1 VILAAS
7 VFEILCG
14 KADRQTDRQTDKQTN
29 KQTNKHMNAAENPTR
44 ATTMTAD
51 RGVATAENFVWTQAF
66 TTGGGPLS
74 IGGSGPLSNK
84 NSRPLW

>member
-1 VILAAS
+1 
-7 VFEILCG
+7 
-14 KADRQTDRQTDKQTN
+14 
-29 KQTNKHMNAAENPTR
+29 MNAAENPTR